1 MQTITPN
8 SSLAQVIQN
17 PLGRDLLEKVLLN
30 FGFKPEDFERSAL
43 SKLKVKAL
51 SPLTGGVIKKSTVQM
66 FCDLLNSE
74 SNAIIAPDD
83 SPITPQWWKEA
94 VFYQIYPRS
103 FKDSNGDGI
112 GDINGII
119 EKLDY
124 LKDLGVDCIW
134 CSPMYKSPND
144 DNGYDIS
151 DYYDIMDDFGTMA
164 DFDRLLRE
172 VHQRG
177 MRLIMDL
184 VVNHTSDEHPWFEA
198 AKQDRHNKYH
208 QYYIWRRDDGSH
220 TPPNNWESL
229 FSGSAWNYYEAVD
242 SWAMHAFS
250 KKQMD
255 LNWENPAVRHDIYKM
270 INWWLDKGI
279 DGFRMDVI
287 NFISKWPSLPDGDPV
302 VGKTLGF
309 CGAEFYFYGPCLHAY
324 LHEMNRNCFG
334 RGDKEYVTVGECGG
348 LGIETAKLTTAD
360 TRQELSMVFNFDHL
374 DNPGH
379 MRFDEYQYDLR
390 KAVKTIL
397 KWQVEYTNHCWPT
410 LLFENHDNPRVT
422 SKVDPTDT
430 YTSEIAKL
438 CAVLEMT
445 LKGSPFIYQGQEL
458 GMTNTHFDSMDDVR
472 DVESINFYNKLVA
485 KGKKPEKAL
494 RIINGGSRDHGR
506 TPMQWTAEPGAGFT
520 DGTPW
525 IGINKNAVRLNAA
538 DEAKVPDSVLNDFKR
553 LIALRHANPAL
564 VYGDF
569 TQLCPED
576 KNVVCYKRT
585 LDGNTFF
592 VELNLTGERQNRPYD
607 PVGFERLY
615 SNYHDH
621 RDVLMPFEA
630 NVYLAEGEAKACG
643 VQFSAGSDAHCP
655 EDVGKNLPAIYRR
668 LAEG

>member
-1 MQTITPN
+1 MQKSAKFI
-8 SSLAQVIQN
+8 L
-17 PLGRDLLEKVLLN
+17 PLLLTAALL
-30 FGFKPEDFERSAL
+30 FGFTGCADKNETPTNPTTEAATAESTAAPTTPVILQAPVMETEDWDAYTPTKYQDKEHL
-43 SKLKVKAL
+43 SVTLN
-51 SPLTGGVIKKSTVQM
+51 LTADLTAQDTILYQDGNKYAELVGVIVPAKDQTA
-66 FCDLLNSE
+66 FDNLELNKDYNGVE
-74 SNAIIAPDD
+74 Y
-83 SPITPQWWKEA
+83 KEKGTGTLPSGTR
-94 VFYQIYPRS
+94 YTY
-103 FKDSNGDGI
+103 
-112 GDINGII
+112 
-119 EKLDY
+119 
-124 LKDLGVDCIW
+124 
-134 CSPMYKSPND
+134 
-144 DNGYDIS
+144 
-151 DYYDIMDDFGTMA
+151 IMDDFGTMA
-164 DFDRLLRE
+164 DFDRLLSE

-374 DNPGH
+374 DNAGH

-430 YTSEIAKL
+430 YTPEIAKL

-525 IGINKNAVRLNAA
+525 IGINKNAVCVNAA

-564 VYGDF
+564 VYGEF

-607 PVGFERLY
+607 PVDFKRLY

-630 NVYLAEGEAKACG
+630 NVYLAEGEAKA
-643 VQFSAGSDAHCP
+643 
-655 EDVGKNLPAIYRR
+655 
-668 LAEG
+668 

>member
-1 MQTITPN
+1 
-8 SSLAQVIQN
+8 
-17 PLGRDLLEKVLLN
+17 
-30 FGFKPEDFERSAL
+30 
-43 SKLKVKAL
+43 
-51 SPLTGGVIKKSTVQM
+51 
-66 FCDLLNSE
+66 
-74 SNAIIAPDD
+74 
-83 SPITPQWWKEA
+83 
-94 VFYQIYPRS
+94 
-103 FKDSNGDGI
+103 
-112 GDINGII
+112 
-119 EKLDY
+119 
-124 LKDLGVDCIW
+124 
-134 CSPMYKSPND
+134 
-144 DNGYDIS
+144 
-151 DYYDIMDDFGTMA
+151 
-164 DFDRLLRE
+164 
-172 VHQRG
+172 
-177 MRLIMDL
+177 
-184 VVNHTSDEHPWFEA
+184 
-198 AKQDRHNKYH
+198 
-208 QYYIWRRDDGSH
+208 
-220 TPPNNWESL
+220 
-229 FSGSAWNYYEAVD
+229 
-242 SWAMHAFS
+242 
-250 KKQMD
+250 
-255 LNWENPAVRHDIYKM
+255 
-270 INWWLDKGI
+270 
-279 DGFRMDVI
+279 
-287 NFISKWPSLPDGDPV
+287 
-302 VGKTLGF
+302 
-309 CGAEFYFYGPCLHAY
+309 
-324 LHEMNRNCFG
+324 
-334 RGDKEYVTVGECGG
+334 
-348 LGIETAKLTTAD
+348 
-360 TRQELSMVFNFDHL
+360 MVFNFDHL

-485 KGKKPEKAL
+485 RGKKPEKAL

-538 DEAKVPDSVLNDFKR
+538 DEAKVSDSVLNDFKR

-564 VYGDF
+564 VYGEF

-592 VELNLTGERQNRPYD
+592 VELNLTGKRQNRPYD

-615 SNYHDH
+615 SNYLDH

-630 NVYLAEGEAKACG
+630 NVYLAEGEVKA
-643 VQFSAGSDAHCP
+643 
-655 EDVGKNLPAIYRR
+655 
-668 LAEG
+668 

>member
-164 DFDRLLRE
+164 DFDRLLSE

-220 TPPNNWESL
+220 TPPNNWDSL

-374 DNPGH
+374 DNAGH

-430 YTSEIAKL
+430 YTPEIAKL

-445 LKGSPFIYQGQEL
+445 LKGSPFIFQGQEL

-564 VYGDF
+564 VYGEF
-569 TQLCPED
+569 TQLCPEN

-592 VELNLTGERQNRPYD
+592 VELNLTGKRQNRPYD
-607 PVGFERLY
+607 PAGFERLY

-630 NVYLAEGEAKACG
+630 NVYLAEGEAKA
-643 VQFSAGSDAHCP
+643 
-655 EDVGKNLPAIYRR
+655 
-668 LAEG
+668 

>member
-94 VFYQIYPRS
+94 VFYQIYPRY

-164 DFDRLLRE
+164 DFDRLLSE
-172 VHQRG
+172 VHKRG

-374 DNPGH
+374 DNAGH

-520 DGTPW
+520 DGIPW
-525 IGINKNAVRLNAA
+525 IGINKNAMRVNAA

-564 VYGDF
+564 VYGEF
-569 TQLCPED
+569 TQLCPEN

-592 VELNLTGERQNRPYD
+592 VELNLTGKRQNRPYD

-630 NVYLAEGEAKACG
+630 NVYLAEGEAKG
-643 VQFSAGSDAHCP
+643 
-655 EDVGKNLPAIYRR
+655 
-668 LAEG
+668 

>member
-8 SSLAQVIQN
+8 TSLAQVIQN

-445 LKGSPFIYQGQEL
+445 LKGSPFVYQGQEL

-564 VYGDF
+564 VYGEF

-592 VELNLTGERQNRPYD
+592 VELCLP
-607 PVGFERLY
+607 GFMC
-615 SNYHDH
+615 SG
-621 RDVLMPFEA
+621 A
-630 NVYLAEGEAKACG
+630 
-643 VQFSAGSDAHCP
+643 
-655 EDVGKNLPAIYRR
+655 YRFCS
-668 LAEG
+668 

>member
-8 SSLAQVIQN
+8 TSLARVIQN

-164 DFDRLLRE
+164 DFDRLLDQ
-172 VHQRG
+172 VHKRG

-309 CGAEFYFYGPCLHAY
+309 CGAEFYFYGPCLHEY

-374 DNPGH
+374 DNAGH

-430 YTSEIAKL
+430 YAPEIAKL

-472 DVESINFYNKLVA
+472 DVESINLYNKLVA

-494 RIINGGSRDHGR
+494 RIINGGSRDHAR

-525 IGINKNAVRLNAA
+525 IGINKSAVRINAE

-592 VELNLTGERQNRPYD
+592 VELNLTGERQDRPYD

-630 NVYLAEGEAKACG
+630 NVYLAEGQVKA
-643 VQFSAGSDAHCP
+643 
-655 EDVGKNLPAIYRR
+655 
-668 LAEG
+668 

>member
-8 SSLAQVIQN
+8 TSLAQVIQN

-119 EKLDY
+119 EMLDY

-164 DFDRLLRE
+164 DFDRLLSE
-172 VHQRG
+172 VHKRG

-255 LNWENPAVRHDIYKM
+255 LNWENPAVRYDIYKM

-287 NFISKWPSLPDGDPV
+287 NFISKWPSLPDGDP

-422 SKVDPTDT
+422 SKVDPMDT

-564 VYGDF
+564 VYGEF

-592 VELNLTGERQNRPYD
+592 VELNLTGKRQNRPYD

-630 NVYLAEGEAKACG
+630 NVYLAEGEAKA
-643 VQFSAGSDAHCP
+643 
-655 EDVGKNLPAIYRR
+655 
-668 LAEG
+668 

>member
-83 SPITPQWWKEA
+83 SPITSQWWKEA

-164 DFDRLLRE
+164 DFDRLLSE
-172 VHQRG
+172 VHKRG

-430 YTSEIAKL
+430 YTPEIAKL
-438 CAVLEMT
+438 CGVLEMT

-564 VYGDF
+564 VYGEF

-592 VELNLTGERQNRPYD
+592 VELNLTGKRQNRSYD
-607 PVGFERLY
+607 PAGFERLY

-630 NVYLAEGEAKACG
+630 NVYLAEGEAK
-643 VQFSAGSDAHCP
+643 D
-655 EDVGKNLPAIYRR
+655 
-668 LAEG
+668 

>member
-8 SSLAQVIQN
+8 TSLAQVIQN

-164 DFDRLLRE
+164 DFDRLLSE

-564 VYGDF
+564 VYGEF
-569 TQLCPED
+569 TQLCPEN

-592 VELNLTGERQNRPYD
+592 VELNLTGKRQI
-607 PVGFERLY
+607 
-615 SNYHDH
+615 
-621 RDVLMPFEA
+621 VLMTRLVS
-630 NVYLAEGEAKACG
+630 NACIPTTTTTG
-643 VQFSAGSDAHCP
+643 MC
-655 EDVGKNLPAIYRR
+655 
-668 LAEG
+668 

>member
-8 SSLAQVIQN
+8 SSLARVIQN

-164 DFDRLLRE
+164 DFDRLLNE
-172 VHQRG
+172 VHKRG

-430 YTSEIAKL
+430 YAPEIAKL

-569 TQLCPED
+569 TQLCPEN

-630 NVYLAEGEAKACG
+630 HE
-643 VQFSAGSDAHCP
+643 
-655 EDVGKNLPAIYRR
+655 
-668 LAEG
+668 

>member
-164 DFDRLLRE
+164 DFDRLLSE
-172 VHQRG
+172 VHKRG

-229 FSGSAWNYYEAVD
+229 FAGSAWNYYEAVD

-360 TRQELSMVFNFDHL
+360 TRQELSMVL
-374 DNPGH
+374 
-379 MRFDEYQYDLR
+379 RFDEYQYDLR

-430 YTSEIAKL
+430 YTPEIAKL

-564 VYGDF
+564 VYGEF
-569 TQLCPED
+569 IQLCPED

-592 VELNLTGERQNRPYD
+592 VELNLTGKRQNRPYD
-607 PVGFERLY
+607 PAGFERLY
-615 SNYHDH
+615 SNYHDQ
-621 RDVLMPFEA
+621 RDVLRPFEA
-630 NVYLAEGEAKACG
+630 NVYLAEGEAKA
-643 VQFSAGSDAHCP
+643 
-655 EDVGKNLPAIYRR
+655 
-668 LAEG
+668 

>member
-17 PLGRDLLEKVLLN
+17 PLGRDLLEKALLN

-164 DFDRLLRE
+164 DFDRLLSE
-172 VHQRG
+172 VHKRG

-334 RGDKEYVTVGECGG
+334 RGDKEYVTVGECG
-348 LGIETAKLTTAD
+348 
-360 TRQELSMVFNFDHL
+360 Q
-374 DNPGH
+374 
-379 MRFDEYQYDLR
+379 
-390 KAVKTIL
+390 
-397 KWQVEYTNHCWPT
+397 
-410 LLFENHDNPRVT
+410 
-422 SKVDPTDT
+422 
-430 YTSEIAKL
+430 
-438 CAVLEMT
+438 
-445 LKGSPFIYQGQEL
+445 
-458 GMTNTHFDSMDDVR
+458 
-472 DVESINFYNKLVA
+472 
-485 KGKKPEKAL
+485 
-494 RIINGGSRDHGR
+494 SR
-506 TPMQWTAEPGAGFT
+506 
-520 DGTPW
+520 
-525 IGINKNAVRLNAA
+525 
-538 DEAKVPDSVLNDFKR
+538 
-553 LIALRHANPAL
+553 PAS
-564 VYGDF
+564 
-569 TQLCPED
+569 
-576 KNVVCYKRT
+576 RW
-585 LDGNTFF
+585 
-592 VELNLTGERQNRPYD
+592 
-607 PVGFERLY
+607 
-615 SNYHDH
+615 
-621 RDVLMPFEA
+621 
-630 NVYLAEGEAKACG
+630 
-643 VQFSAGSDAHCP
+643 SAGY
-655 EDVGKNLPAIYRR
+655 PA
-668 LAEG
+668 

>member
-8 SSLAQVIQN
+8 TSLAQVIQN

-164 DFDRLLRE
+164 DFDRLLSE
-172 VHQRG
+172 VHKRG

-287 NFISKWPSLPDGDPV
+287 NFISKWPSLPDGDP

-430 YTSEIAKL
+430 YTPEIAKL

-472 DVESINFYNKLVA
+472 DVESVNFYNKLVA

-564 VYGDF
+564 VYGEF
-569 TQLCPED
+569 NQLCPED

-592 VELNLTGERQNRPYD
+592 VELNLTGKRQNRPYD

-630 NVYLAEGEAKACG
+630 NVYLAEGEAKA
-643 VQFSAGSDAHCP
+643 
-655 EDVGKNLPAIYRR
+655 
-668 LAEG
+668 

>member
-164 DFDRLLRE
+164 DFDRLLSE

-279 DGFRMDVI
+279 AGFRIDAII
-287 NFISKWPSLPDGDPV
+287 NIKKALPFRDYPVDHPDGLSSIANMLNEAKGIGVFLEEMKNAAFKPHEALTIGEVFNMKPEETADFI
-302 VGKTLGF
+302 GDDGHF
-309 CGAEFYFYGPCLHAY
+309 SSQFEFDH
-324 LHEMNRNCFG
+324 
-334 RGDKEYVTVGECGG
+334 VTVEK
-348 LGIETAKLTTAD
+348 KL
-360 TRQELSMVFNFDHL
+360 RN
-374 DNPGH
+374 
-379 MRFDEYQYDLR
+379 
-390 KAVKTIL
+390 
-397 KWQVEYTNHCWPT
+397 
-410 LLFENHDNPRVT
+410 
-422 SKVDPTDT
+422 
-430 YTSEIAKL
+430 
-438 CAVLEMT
+438 
-445 LKGSPFIYQGQEL
+445 
-458 GMTNTHFDSMDDVR
+458 
-472 DVESINFYNKLVA
+472 
-485 KGKKPEKAL
+485 
-494 RIINGGSRDHGR
+494 
-506 TPMQWTAEPGAGFT
+506 AE
-520 DGTPW
+520 
-525 IGINKNAVRLNAA
+525 
-538 DEAKVPDSVLNDFKR
+538 SVL
-553 LIALRHANPAL
+553 
-564 VYGDF
+564 
-569 TQLCPED
+569 
-576 KNVVCYKRT
+576 
-585 LDGNTFF
+585 
-592 VELNLTGERQNRPYD
+592 
-607 PVGFERLY
+607 
-615 SNYHDH
+615 
-621 RDVLMPFEA
+621 
-630 NVYLAEGEAKACG
+630 
-643 VQFSAGSDAHCP
+643 
-655 EDVGKNLPAIYRR
+655 
-668 LAEG
+668 

>member
-1 MQTITPN
+1 M
-8 SSLAQVIQN
+8 
-17 PLGRDLLEKVLLN
+17 
-30 FGFKPEDFERSAL
+30 
-43 SKLKVKAL
+43 
-51 SPLTGGVIKKSTVQM
+51 KK
-66 FCDLLNSE
+66 N
-74 SNAIIAPDD
+74 
-83 SPITPQWWKEA
+83 WWKESI
-94 VFYQIYPRS
+94 VYQIYPKS
-103 FKDSNGDGI
+103 FNDSNGDGI
-112 GDINGII
+112 GDIRGII

-124 LKDLGVDCIW
+124 LKELGVNVLWI
-134 CSPMYKSPND
+134 SPMLESPQD

-151 DYYDIMDDFGTMA
+151 DYRRIYKDYGTMQ
-164 DFDRLLRE
+164 DYEELLFQAHE
-172 VHQRG
+172 RG
-177 MRLIMDL
+177 IKVLMDL
-184 VVNHTSDEHPWFEA
+184 VVNHTSDEHQWFLES
-198 AKQDRHNKYH
+198 KKSKDNPYRD
-208 QYYIWRRDDGSH
+208 YYIWKNPVNGKE
-220 TPPNNWESL
+220 PNNWGGA
-229 FSGSAWNYYEAVD
+229 FGGSAWEYDNETQMYYL
-242 SWAMHAFS
+242 HLFS
-250 KKQMD
+250 KKQPD
-255 LNWENPAVRHDIYKM
+255 LNWENEKVRQEVYDMMKF
-270 INWWLDKGI
+270 WCDKGI

-445 LKGSPFIYQGQEL
+445 LKGSPFVYQGQEL

-525 IGINKNAVRLNAA
+525 IGINKNAVRVNAA

-569 TQLCPED
+569 TQLCPEN

-607 PVGFERLY
+607 PVGFQRLY

-630 NVYLAEGEAKACG
+630 NVYLAEGEAKA
-643 VQFSAGSDAHCP
+643 
-655 EDVGKNLPAIYRR
+655 
-668 LAEG
+668 

>member
-8 SSLAQVIQN
+8 TSLAQVIQN

-124 LKDLGVDCIW
+124 LNDLGVDCIW

-164 DFDRLLRE
+164 DFDRLLSE
-172 VHQRG
+172 VHKRG

-255 LNWENPAVRHDIYKM
+255 LNWENPAVRRDIYKM

-494 RIINGGSRDHGR
+494 RIINGGSRDHAR

-592 VELNLTGERQNRPYD
+592 VELNLTGKRQNRPYD

-630 NVYLAEGEAKACG
+630 NVYLAEGEAKT
-643 VQFSAGSDAHCP
+643 
-655 EDVGKNLPAIYRR
+655 
-668 LAEG
+668 

>member
-8 SSLAQVIQN
+8 TSLAQVIQN

-164 DFDRLLRE
+164 DFDRLLSE
-172 VHQRG
+172 VHKRG

-430 YTSEIAKL
+430 YTPEIAKL
-438 CAVLEMT
+438 CAVMEMT

-592 VELNLTGERQNRPYD
+592 VELNLTGKRQNRPYD

-630 NVYLAEGEAKACG
+630 NVYLAEGEAK
-643 VQFSAGSDAHCP
+643 D
-655 EDVGKNLPAIYRR
+655 
-668 LAEG
+668 

>member
-8 SSLAQVIQN
+8 TSLAQVIQN

-164 DFDRLLRE
+164 DFDRLLSE

-287 NFISKWPSLPDGDPV
+287 TQVSKTVDKNGKLPGEDGCEIEDYPVGEEGYSSPFPWCSDGPRIDEFLAEMRREVFEGREGYMNVGEAPGITPARNEHVTDPKNGELDMLFLFDHVGIDQEGSKWNTVPFEVKNLRARLADQQEAVKNAGWASLFFCNHDQPRV
-302 VGKTLGF
+302 VSRWG
-309 CGAEFYFYGPCLHAY
+309 
-324 LHEMNRNCFG
+324 N
-334 RGDKEYVTVGECGG
+334 
-348 LGIETAKLTTAD
+348 D
-360 TRQELSMVFNFDHL
+360 TDRESRELSAKAFGML
-374 DNPGH
+374 LH
-379 MRFDEYQYDLR
+379 MHRGTPY
-390 KAVKTIL
+390 
-397 KWQVEYTNHCWPT
+397 
-410 LLFENHDNPRVT
+410 
-422 SKVDPTDT
+422 
-430 YTSEIAKL
+430 
-438 CAVLEMT
+438 
-445 LKGSPFIYQGQEL
+445 IYEGEEL
-458 GMTNTHFDSMDDVR
+458 GMTNAHFTTLEQYR
-472 DVESINFYNKLVA
+472 DLESINAYRQRVEEA
-485 KGKKPEKAL
+485 KCQSPESMMAAL
-494 RIINGGSRDHGR
+494 ALIGRDNAR
-506 TPMQWTAEPGAGFT
+506 TPMQWDASRYAGFT
-520 DGTPW
+520 APDAATEPW
-525 IGINKNAVRLNAA
+525 IGVNPNHVEINAA
-538 DEAKVPDSVLNDFKR
+538 EEFDDPGSVYSFYKK
-553 LIALRHANPAL
+553 LIAMRHNNATIATGEWNL
-564 VYGDF
+564 VAADSEQVYSFTRTSGDD
-569 TQLCPED
+569 TIL
-576 KNVVCYKRT
+576 VIV
-585 LDGNTFF
+585 
-592 VELNLTGERQNRPYD
+592 NLTDRTAQVPAEVAQLLEDGVGESQVLLSTYD
-607 PVGFERLY
+607 AVHSVKSVARGE
-615 SNYHDH
+615 
-621 RDVLMPFEA
+621 
-630 NVYLAEGEAKACG
+630 LARWEG
-643 VQFSAGSDAHCP
+643 VVIQ
-655 EDVGKNLPAIYRR
+655 L
-668 LAEG
+668 

>member
-8 SSLAQVIQN
+8 SSLARVIQN

-83 SPITPQWWKEA
+83 SSITPQWWKEA

-164 DFDRLLRE
+164 DFDRLLNE
-172 VHQRG
+172 VHKRG

-430 YTSEIAKL
+430 YAPEIAKL

-569 TQLCPED
+569 TQLCPEN

-630 NVYLAEGEAKACG
+630 NVYLAEGEAKA
-643 VQFSAGSDAHCP
+643 
-655 EDVGKNLPAIYRR
+655 
-668 LAEG
+668 

>member
-8 SSLAQVIQN
+8 TSLAQVIQN

-164 DFDRLLRE
+164 DFDRLLSE
-172 VHQRG
+172 VHKRG

-494 RIINGGSRDHGR
+494 RIINGGSRDHAR
-506 TPMQWTAEPGAGFT
+506 TPMQWTAEPGTGFT

-564 VYGDF
+564 VYGEF
-569 TQLCPED
+569 TQLCPEN

-592 VELNLTGERQNRPYD
+592 VEL
-607 PVGFERLY
+607 
-615 SNYHDH
+615 
-621 RDVLMPFEA
+621 MPFEA
-630 NVYLAEGEAKACG
+630 NVYLAEGEAKA
-643 VQFSAGSDAHCP
+643 
-655 EDVGKNLPAIYRR
+655 
-668 LAEG
+668 

>member
-8 SSLAQVIQN
+8 TSLAQVIQN

-164 DFDRLLRE
+164 DFDRLLSE
-172 VHQRG
+172 VHKRG

-472 DVESINFYNKLVA
+472 DVES
-485 KGKKPEKAL
+485 KGWKA
-494 RIINGGSRDHGR
+494 
-506 TPMQWTAEPGAGFT
+506 P
-520 DGTPW
+520 
-525 IGINKNAVRLNAA
+525 
-538 DEAKVPDSVLNDFKR
+538 
-553 LIALRHANPAL
+553 
-564 VYGDF
+564 
-569 TQLCPED
+569 
-576 KNVVCYKRT
+576 
-585 LDGNTFF
+585 
-592 VELNLTGERQNRPYD
+592 
-607 PVGFERLY
+607 
-615 SNYHDH
+615 
-621 RDVLMPFEA
+621 
-630 NVYLAEGEAKACG
+630 
-643 VQFSAGSDAHCP
+643 
-655 EDVGKNLPAIYRR
+655 
-668 LAEG
+668 

>member
-8 SSLAQVIQN
+8 TSLAQVIQN

-164 DFDRLLRE
+164 DFDRLLNE
-172 VHQRG
+172 VHKRG

-445 LKGSPFIYQGQEL
+445 LKGSPFVYQGQEL

-592 VELNLTGERQNRPYD
+592 VELNLTGKRQNRPYD

-630 NVYLAEGEAKACG
+630 NVYLAE
-643 VQFSAGSDAHCP
+643 
-655 EDVGKNLPAIYRR
+655 
-668 LAEG
+668 

>member
-1 MQTITPN
+1 MTNFNRSTLPDTVRSNGATPN
-8 SSLAQVIQN
+8 PWWANAVVYQV
-17 PLGRDLLEKVLLN
+17 
-30 FGFKPEDFERSAL
+30 
-43 SKLKVKAL
+43 
-51 SPLTGGVIKKSTVQM
+51 
-66 FCDLLNSE
+66 
-74 SNAIIAPDD
+74 
-83 SPITPQWWKEA
+83 
-94 VFYQIYPRS
+94 YPRS
-103 FKDSNGDGI
+103 FQDTNGDGI
-112 GDINGII
+112 GDLKGITSR
-119 EKLDY
+119 LDY
-124 LKDLGVDCIW
+124 LADLGVDVVW
-134 CSPMYKSPND
+134 LSPVYKSPQD

-151 DYYDIMDDFGTMA
+151 DYQDIDPLFGTLEDM
-164 DFDRLLRE
+164 DELLAE
-172 VHQRG
+172 AHKRG
-177 MRLIMDL
+177 LKIVMDL
-184 VVNHTSDEHPWFEA
+184 VVNHTSDEHAWFQA
-198 AKQDRHNKYH
+198 SRDKDDPHADWYW
-208 QYYIWRRDDGSH
+208 WRPARPGHEPGTPGAEPNQWGSY
-220 TPPNNWESL
+220 
-229 FSGSAWNYYEAVD
+229 FGGSAWEYDPKRGEYFF
-242 SWAMHAFS
+242 HQYS
-250 KKQMD
+250 KKQPD
-255 LNWENPAVRHDIYKM
+255 LNWENPEVRKAVYKM
-270 INWWLDKGI
+270 MNWWMDRGI

-309 CGAEFYFYGPCLHAY
+309 CGAEFYFYGPCLHEY

-374 DNPGH
+374 DNAGH

-506 TPMQWTAEPGAGFT
+506 TPMQWTSEPGAGFT

-525 IGINKNAVRLNAA
+525 IGINKNAVRVNAA
-538 DEAKVPDSVLNDFKR
+538 DEAKMPDSVLNDFKR

-564 VYGDF
+564 VYGEF

-592 VELNLTGERQNRPYD
+592 VELNLTGKRQNRPYD
-607 PVGFERLY
+607 PVDFKRLY

-630 NVYLAEGEAKACG
+630 NVYLAEGEAKA
-643 VQFSAGSDAHCP
+643 
-655 EDVGKNLPAIYRR
+655 
-668 LAEG
+668 